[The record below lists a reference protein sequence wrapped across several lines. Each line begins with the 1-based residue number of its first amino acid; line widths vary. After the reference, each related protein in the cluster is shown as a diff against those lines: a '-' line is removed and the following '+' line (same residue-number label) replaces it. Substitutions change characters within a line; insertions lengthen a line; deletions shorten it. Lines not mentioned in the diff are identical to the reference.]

1 MEQLLHALAG
11 ILQNPTVQRILQ
23 NPTAQQLLAIL
34 QKAPLTIALLLLLHF
49 YLKAMLFGPLEKV
62 LKEREQLTKGARQAA
77 EQGLAAADRKTQEY
91 EAKLREARAEVYK
104 EQEEMRRR
112 WIEDQASQAAQA
124 RERNAAAVRKAR
136 EEISAEAGAARLSLT
151 ESSGALA
158 DQIATAVL
166 AGRAG

>member
-1 MEQLLHALAG
+1 MEQTLHALAG
-11 ILQNPTVQRILQ
+11 ILQKAVLTVG
-23 NPTAQQLLAIL
+23 
-34 QKAPLTIALLLLLHF
+34 LLLVLHF
-49 YLKAMLFGPLEKV
+49 YFKAMLFGPLEKV
-62 LKEREQLTKGARQAA
+62 LKERDRLTKGARQAG
-77 EQGLAAADRKTQEY
+77 EQSLAAADQKTKEY

-136 EEISAEAGAARLSLT
+136 EEISAEAAAARLSLT

-158 DQIATAVL
+158 DEIATAVL
-166 AGRAG
+166 AGRADEAS

>member
-1 MEQLLHALAG
+1 MEQTLHALAG
-11 ILQNPTVQRILQ
+11 ILQKAVLTVG
-23 NPTAQQLLAIL
+23 
-34 QKAPLTIALLLLLHF
+34 LLLVLHF

-62 LKEREQLTKGARQAA
+62 LKERDRLTKGARQAG
-77 EQGLAAADRKTQEY
+77 EQSLAAADQKTKEY

-112 WIEDQASQAAQA
+112 WIEDQASQTAQA

-136 EEISAEAGAARLSLT
+136 DEISAEAEAARLSLT

-158 DQIATAVL
+158 EEIATAVL
-166 AGRAG
+166 AGRAGEAS

>member
-1 MEQLLHALAG
+1 MEQTLHALAG
-11 ILQNPTVQRILQ
+11 ILQKAVLTV
-23 NPTAQQLLAIL
+23 
-34 QKAPLTIALLLLLHF
+34 ALLLLLHF

-62 LKEREQLTKGARQAA
+62 LKERDRLTKGARQAG
-77 EQGLAAADRKTQEY
+77 EQSLAAADQKTKEY

-112 WIEDQASQAAQA
+112 WIEDQASQTAQA

-136 EEISAEAGAARLSLT
+136 DEISAEAEAARLSLT

-158 DQIATAVL
+158 EEIATAVL
-166 AGRAG
+166 AGRAGEAS

>member
-1 MEQLLHALAG
+1 MEQTLHALAG
-11 ILQNPTVQRILQ
+11 ILQKAVLTVG
-23 NPTAQQLLAIL
+23 
-34 QKAPLTIALLLLLHF
+34 LLLLLHF

-62 LKEREQLTKGARQAA
+62 LKERDQLTKGARKAA
-77 EQGLAAADRKTQEY
+77 EQSLAAADKKTQEY

-112 WIEDQASQAAQA
+112 WIEDQASAVSQA

-136 EEISAEAGAARLSLT
+136 EEISAEAAAARRSLT

-158 DQIATAVL
+158 DEIATAVL
-166 AGRAG
+166 AGRASEAA